1 MEKIACPY
9 CGRRFEYSRT
19 MAKEAISRA
28 GESEARDE
36 EIREMLLELKHH
48 LMKEQ
53 EYISRRLTE
62 LEMKKAERVAAL
74 ASIDEA
80 SAQLDMDE
88 RQRAKDLL
96 RSYGWDLDL

>member
-9 CGRRFEYSRT
+9 CGRSFEYSRAA
-19 MAKEAISRA
+19 AKEAIGLA

-53 EYISRRLTE
+53 EYISRRLAE
-62 LEMKKAERVAAL
+62 LELKKAERVAAL
-74 ASIDEA
+74 ASIEEA

-88 RQRAKDLL
+88 RERAKDLL